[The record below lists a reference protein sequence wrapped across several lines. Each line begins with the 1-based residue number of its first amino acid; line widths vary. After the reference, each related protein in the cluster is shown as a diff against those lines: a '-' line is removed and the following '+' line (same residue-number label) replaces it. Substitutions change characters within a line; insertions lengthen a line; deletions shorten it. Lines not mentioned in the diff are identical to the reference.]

1 MIDEGRIK
9 VIINLRTGALPSDE
23 TVPSDETGECWEL
36 GHLSSLDDF
45 CA

>member
-1 MIDEGRIK
+1 MIDDEWRIK
-9 VIINLRTGALPSDE
+9 VIVNLGTGALS
-23 TVPSDETGECWEL
+23 SDETGKCWEL